1 MQNHVVKEDHNQHRY
16 AALTSTKMTLHHLRR
31 AFLRTAPFTS
41 LATEIQHPFV
51 RGNLL
56 TFAHTPK
63 CEYCQHHELIKNF
76 GQHSNLHSS
85 RYSSLQYKG
94 SITLI
99 CEVYDRLL
107 FGSKKQ

>member
-51 RGNLL
+51 V
-56 TFAHTPK
+56 T
-63 CEYCQHHELIKNF
+63 Y
-76 GQHSNLHSS
+76 
-85 RYSSLQYKG
+85 
-94 SITLI
+94 
-99 CEVYDRLL
+99 
-107 FGSKKQ
+107 